1 MNRFANKQ
9 TGVLSSFDLKQLRWK
24 IGYGIII
31 FILAVVSVVS
41 LLPAIW
47 TILTSFK
54 DTQEIYSSFSFFPQN
69 LSWNKVVTR
78 VSETWS
84 YLQLGKP
91 IINTVIMSLGN
102 LVVSIIVCGFGG
114 YVLSKMKPKGTKLI
128 FTLVVWTMMMP
139 GQIRLVPNY
148 MTYLHFPFAFDFGVG
163 VNLLDTFWPM
173 WLAAGADTF
182 AVLLFKNAFDGLS
195 NSYVEAARVDGC
207 SNYGI
212 FFKIML
218 PLVTPIIC
226 FQAIGILSGAWSDF
240 FTPMLVLDK
249 NVVVPLTIFRLKSDF
264 NIQMNT
270 YFMALVIASIPPFLI
285 FLVFQ
290 KQIIGGVNIGGVK
303 G

>member
-9 TGVLSSFDLKQLRWK
+9 TGVLSYFDLKQLRWK

-47 TILTSFK
+47 TIFTSFK
-54 DTQEIYSSFSFFPQN
+54 DTQEIYSSFSFFPQS

-91 IINTVIMSLGN
+91 IVNTIIMSLGN
-102 LVVSIIVCGFGG
+102 LVVSIVVCGFGG

-148 MTYLHFPFAFDFGVG
+148 MTYLHFPFGFDFGVG

-173 WLAAGADTF
+173 WLGAGADTF
-182 AVLLFKNAFDGLS
+182 SVLLFKNAFDGLS
-195 NSYVEAARVDGC
+195 NSYVEAAKVDGC

-226 FQAIGILSGAWSDF
+226 FQAIGILSGAWSNF

-249 NVVVPLTIFRLKSDF
+249 NVVVPLAIFRLKSDF

-285 FLVFQ
+285 FVIFQ